1 MPLHVFVVDRRSD
14 FPWGSADRVV
24 VPAKEF
30 VVEAARRLPASARV
44 INLCGDLSYLSL
56 GYYCSLLAEARGQKV
71 IPSVEVM
78 LDLHWKRLLRIALPE
93 VNELLRRTFQVPP
106 EEQPPFSAMIF
117 GLADDPRLAI
127 AARRIFE
134 LFRCPLLAI
143 ELKHKGSW
151 AIESIEPISIREVR
165 AEQRQI
171 FVEALDRYT
180 QAA

>member
-14 FPWGSADRVV
+14 FPWGSADRLV

-44 INLCGDLSYLSL
+44 INLCRDLSYLSL

-93 VNELLRRTFQVPP
+93 VNELLRRTFRARPKTSGRSRRR
-106 EEQPPFSAMIF
+106 FSSAFRMTSSPDHRS
-117 GLADDPRLAI
+117 GASSSCSLP
-127 AARRIFE
+127 AA
-134 LFRCPLLAI
+134 
-143 ELKHKGSW
+143 G
-151 AIESIEPISIREVR
+151 
-165 AEQRQI
+165 
-171 FVEALDRYT
+171 D
-180 QAA
+180 

>member
-93 VNELLRRTFQVPP
+93 VNELVRRTFRAAPD
-106 EEQPPFSAMIF
+106 EQPGFKVTIF
-117 GLADDPRLAI
+117 FGVPDDPRLAI
-127 AARRIFE
+127 AARRVFE
-134 LFRCPLLAI
+134 LFRCPLL
-143 ELKHKGSW
+143 E
-151 AIESIEPISIREVR
+151 ISLRPR
-165 AEQRQI
+165 NR
-171 FVEALDRYT
+171 
-180 QAA
+180 